1 MLFHTLLRTLFI
13 AMSFAAC
20 AMSLSP
26 RSAVHEDELDRYD
39 AFLSALQDTHFMDMY
54 LENSQVKI
62 DVYEHP
68 SNNLALSESFAP
80 SDTANQYFAQEN
92 ERAQEVLQPATDSNE
107 TVDDSAVEKRT
118 SASCPRGETLLT
130 RDATVFDKRV
140 SRCYQFC
147 GTIANCRG
155 NNGCPHCYAVRQGC
169 LWQKW
174 CR

>member
-1 MLFHTLLRTLFI
+1 MLSQTLLRTLFI
-13 AMSFAAC
+13 VMSAAAC
-20 AMSLSP
+20 ALALSP
-26 RSAVHEDELDRYD
+26 RTAIHEDELDRYD
-39 AFLSALQDTHFMDMY
+39 AFLSNLQDTHFMDMY
-54 LENSQVKI
+54 LENSRVKI

-68 SNNLALSESFAP
+68 SNSLALSEHFTP
-80 SDTANQYFAQEN
+80 SDTANHYFEQEGQ
-92 ERAQEVLQPATDSNE
+92 RAQEALQPE
-107 TVDDSAVEKRT
+107 TSANDTVQDLTLEKR
-118 SASCPRGETLLT
+118 AADACPRTNSLLN
-130 RDATVFDKRV
+130 RDASVLDKRV

>member
-1 MLFHTLLRTLFI
+1 MLSQTLLRALFI

-20 AMSLSP
+20 AMALSP
-26 RSAVHEDELDRYD
+26 RSAIHEDELDRYD
-39 AFLSALQDTHFMDMY
+39 AFLSNLQDTHFMDMY

-62 DVYEHP
+62 DVYDHP
-68 SNNLALSESFAP
+68 SNDLALSESFKP
-80 SDTANQYFAQEN
+80 SDTANQYFDQE
-92 ERAQEVLQPATDSNE
+92 EQRAQEALQPATSSNDTVPDS
-107 TVDDSAVEKRT
+107 TVEKRAGC
-118 SASCPRGETLLT
+118 SRADTLLN
-130 RDATVFDKRV
+130 RDATVFEKRV

>member
-1 MLFHTLLRTLFI
+1 
-13 AMSFAAC
+13 MSVAAC
-20 AMSLSP
+20 ALALSP
-26 RSAVHEDELDRYD
+26 RSAIHEDELDRYD
-39 AFLSALQDTHFMDMY
+39 AFLSSIQDSHFMDMY
-54 LENSQVKI
+54 LENSRVKI

-68 SNNLALSESFAP
+68 SNELALSEHFTP
-80 SDTANQYFAQEN
+80 SDTANQYFDQE
-92 ERAQEVLQPATDSNE
+92 EQRAQEVLQPATASDDMVHDS
-107 TVDDSAVEKRT
+107 TD
-118 SASCPRGETLLT
+118 ASVLE
-130 RDATVFDKRV
+130 KRV

>member
-1 MLFHTLLRTLFI
+1 MLSQTLLRALFI

-20 AMSLSP
+20 AMALSP
-26 RSAVHEDELDRYD
+26 RSAIHEDELDRYD
-39 AFLSALQDTHFMDMY
+39 AFLSNLQDTQFMDMY
-54 LENSQVKI
+54 LENSRVKI

-68 SNNLALSESFAP
+68 SNDLALSESFTP
-80 SDTANQYFAQEN
+80 SDTAGQYFDQESQ
-92 ERAQEVLQPATDSNE
+92 RAQEALQPATASPDTVHDS
-107 TVDDSAVEKRT
+107 TLEKRLDI
-118 SASCPRGETLLT
+118 CPRTDSLLN
-130 RDATVFDKRV
+130 RDATVFEKRV

>member
-1 MLFHTLLRTLFI
+1 MLSQTLLYALFI

-20 AMSLSP
+20 AMALSP
-26 RSAVHEDELDRYD
+26 QSAIHEDELDRYNT
-39 AFLSALQDTHFMDMY
+39 FLSNLQDTHFMDMY
-54 LENSQVKI
+54 LKGDQIKI

-68 SNNLALSESFAP
+68 SNNLTLSESFKP
-80 SDTANQYFAQEN
+80 SDTASQYFDQESR
-92 ERAQEVLQPATDSNE
+92 RAEEALQSATTSDD
-107 TVDDSAVEKRT
+107 TVHDSALEKRLLG
-118 SASCPRGETLLT
+118 CPPADSVLN
-130 RDATVFDKRV
+130 RDARVLEKRV

>member
-1 MLFHTLLRTLFI
+1 
-13 AMSFAAC
+13 
-20 AMSLSP
+20 
-26 RSAVHEDELDRYD
+26 
-39 AFLSALQDTHFMDMY
+39 MDMY
-54 LENSQVKI
+54 LKDSQVKI

-68 SNNLALSESFAP
+68 SNDLALSQSFTP
-80 SDTANQYFAQEN
+80 SDTASQYFAQEN
-92 ERAQEVLQPATDSNE
+92 DRAQEVLQTVPASETDNTDASMPGKRERCPPSN
-107 TVDDSAVEKRT
+107 S
-118 SASCPRGETLLT
+118 LLM
-130 RDATVFDKRV
+130 RDATAFDKRV

>member
-1 MLFHTLLRTLFI
+1 MLFKALLRTLFI

-26 RSAVHEDELDRYD
+26 RSAIHEDELDRYD
-39 AFLSALQDTHFMDMY
+39 SFLSALEDTHFMDMY
-54 LENSQVKI
+54 LENGEVKI

-68 SNNLALSESFAP
+68 SNDLALSETFTP
-80 SDTANQYFAQEN
+80 SDTASQYFAQEN
-92 ERAQEVLQPATDSNE
+92 ERAQEVLQPATESNE
-107 TVDDSAVEKRT
+107 TFDDSAVDKRS
-118 SASCPRGETLLT
+118 SAACPRDNTLLT
-130 RDATVFDKRV
+130 RDATVLDKRV

>member
-1 MLFHTLLRTLFI
+1 MLSQPFIHALFI
-13 AMSFAAC
+13 AMSLVAC
-20 AMSLSP
+20 AMALSP
-26 RSAVHEDELDRYD
+26 RSTIHEDELDRYD
-39 AFLSALQDTHFMDMY
+39 AFLSNLQDTHFMDMY
-54 LENSQVKI
+54 IENNRVKI

-68 SNNLALSESFAP
+68 SNDLALSETFTP
-80 SDTANQYFAQEN
+80 SGTAHQYFEQELQ
-92 ERAQEVLQPATDSNE
+92 RAQEALQPATTTSDTGHDS
-107 TVDDSAVEKRT
+107 TLEKRLNI
-118 SASCPRGETLLT
+118 CPRADTLLN
-130 RDATVFDKRV
+130 RDAAVLEKRV